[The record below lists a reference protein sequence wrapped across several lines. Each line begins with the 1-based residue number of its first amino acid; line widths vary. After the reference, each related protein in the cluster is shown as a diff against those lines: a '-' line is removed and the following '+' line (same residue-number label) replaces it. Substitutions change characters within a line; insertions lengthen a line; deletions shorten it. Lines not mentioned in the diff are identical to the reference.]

1 MVKKIKSTLPEKN
14 AQYLER
20 VQQGFRACV
29 SSGYCGDEL
38 KDIGVEVSAKT
49 GTAEV
54 GDYTTANLVGY
65 APSSSPTMS
74 FACSAPTSS
83 MNTKGVAP
91 NICMTAV
98 MPEVVKKYFELY
110 PAS

>member
-1 MVKKIKSTLPEKN
+1 M
-14 AQYLER
+14 
-20 VQQGFRACV
+20 
-29 SSGYCGDEL
+29 
-38 KDIGVEVSAKT
+38 EVSAKT

-54 GDYTTANLVGY
+54 GDYTTANLVGF
-65 APSSSPTMS
+65 APSSSPTMA

-83 MNTKGVAP
+83 VNDQSVSP
-91 NICMTAV
+91 NICTTAV